1 MLRSP
6 ARKNRETA
14 PAKKKVETP
23 PLTKGNMQVRVLSL
37 AVLIALV
44 FTVLGARLWYLQ
56 VLTGEEYNVM
66 AQNTGTLT
74 VKDPAQRGVVYDRD
88 GEILATNV
96 PGLNVTAIP
105 NEISR
110 EKIGELAEILGAD
123 PKSVQERYDAA
134 VDLGAAYNPILVK
147 EKADEAAVTYVSERT
162 QEFGGVQVNDDWVR
176 SYPEGNLASHVL
188 GYTGAVTED
197 ELQLDAFKELKDER
211 DAVVGKSGGEVAY
224 EQVLRGDTGWQKYDV
239 DVLGRIVPE
248 GARVNSASE
257 FVDANGTP
265 MESNPTQELPDHVKE
280 PEPGNNLALTIDVD
294 LQRVVEAELDAAL
307 ERPRAAG

>member
-1 MLRSP
+1 LLRSP

-14 PAKKKVETP
+14 PAKKRVETP

-66 AQNTGTLT
+66 AQNTGTMT
-74 VKDPAQRGVVYDRD
+74 VKNPAQRGVVYDRD
-88 GEILATNV
+88 GEILANNV

-110 EKIGELAEILGAD
+110 EKVGELAEVLGAD
-123 PKSVQERYDAA
+123 PNSVQERYDAA
-134 VDLGAAYNPILVK
+134 VDLGAAYSPILVK
-147 EKADEAAVTYVSERT
+147 ENADQAAVTYVSERT
-162 QEFGGVQVNDDWVR
+162 REFGGVQVNDDWVR

-188 GYTGAVTED
+188 GYTGAVTQD
-197 ELQLDAFKELKDER
+197 ELTLDAFKGLSNDSI
-211 DAVVGKSGGEVAY
+211 VGKSGVEVYY
-224 EQVLRGDTGWQKYDV
+224 EEALRGDAGWQKYDV
-239 DVLGRIVPE
+239 DVLGRIVPD

-257 FVDANGTP
+257 FVDENGMP
-265 MESNPTQELPDHVKE
+265 MESNPTEELPDRVEE
-280 PEPGNNLALTIDVD
+280 PEPGNNLSLTVDVD
-294 LQRVVEAELDAAL
+294 LQRVVESELEAD
-307 ERPRAAG
+307 RSTPCSS